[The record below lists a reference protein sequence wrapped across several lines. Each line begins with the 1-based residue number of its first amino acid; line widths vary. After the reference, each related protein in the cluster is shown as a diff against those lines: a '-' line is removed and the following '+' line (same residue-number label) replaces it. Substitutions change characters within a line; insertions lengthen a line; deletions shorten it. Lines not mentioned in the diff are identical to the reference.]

1 MTIVARAKG
10 IRAGF
15 DALPNNVYQKV
26 IWDVIDY
33 DTHPS
38 AAPGVSGMLVKNGG
52 TDTPSGNIVLRETG
66 FYRIK
71 AQIYITTSS
80 SLRSF
85 YVGIRSLGTAGTTI
99 SDIAYANEEI
109 PAGQHPSLSI
119 DTIVKNDVA
128 NTYYDI
134 VTQAISIPAATSLL
148 QSGHVY
154 TWLEIEYIGGLDSN
168 FPNNGTA
175 DLSQVNAAIAELTA
189 RVNVLEQNPAQL
201 PQTLTISGGT
211 LNLGAL

>member
-71 AQIYITTSS
+71 AQIYI
-80 SLRSF
+80 
-85 YVGIRSLGTAGTTI
+85 
-99 SDIAYANEEI
+99 
-109 PAGQHPSLSI
+109 QHPSLSI